1 MIKINFILLLF
12 SCLLALVG
20 CSSIKDQLLP
30 TYNNGRYTIETTNSK
45 SDSSSMVTIS
55 GTFFDIKT
63 KKPITN
69 FPALTLKYGCN
80 QAQITDQSTFSF
92 KVDNSIRDDYFYIR
106 AIGFMYYTIETNF
119 IDIYNKNE
127 IKIDFYL
134 AEYDIPFL
142 DCPPPGM
149 KIKE

>member
-1 MIKINFILLLF
+1 MFVCILAV
-12 SCLLALVG
+12 SG
-20 CSSIKDQLLP
+20 CSSVKDQLLP
-30 TYNNGRYTIETTNSK
+30 AYNNGRYTIETTKLK
-45 SDSSSMVTIS
+45 SDSSSLVTIS

-80 QAQITDQSTFSF
+80 QAQISDQSTFSF
-92 KVDNSIRDDYFYIR
+92 KVDNSIRDDYFYLR

-134 AEYDIPFL
+134 AEYDRPFIH
-142 DCPPPGM
+142 CEPVIHTQ
-149 KIKE
+149 K

>member
-1 MIKINFILLLF
+1 MKKINFIFLLF
-12 SCLLALVG
+12 VCILAVSG
-20 CSSIKDQLLP
+20 CSSVKDQLLP
-30 TYNNGRYTIETTNSK
+30 AYNNGRYTIETTKLK
-45 SDSSSMVTIS
+45 SDSSSLVTIS

-80 QAQITDQSTFSF
+80 QAQISDHSTFSF
-92 KVDNSIRDDYFYIR
+92 KVDNSIRDDYFYLR

-134 AEYDIPFL
+134 AEYDRPFIH
-142 DCPPPGM
+142 CEPVIHTQ
-149 KIKE
+149 K